1 MERVRIKDIAKMA
14 DVSVGTVDRVIHGRS
29 GVSESSRKRVEEILK
44 QLDYQP
50 NMYASALAS
59 NKKYAF
65 ACLLPLHEKG
75 EYWTDVET
83 GIHNAVETYSDFNV
97 AVHLSYYD
105 PYDYHSFA
113 EASGQILALE
123 PDGVMFAPTVP
134 QYTKP
139 FTDELTQHNIPY
151 IYIDS
156 NIKDVPPLA
165 FFGQNSRQ
173 SGYFAARMMMLL
185 ARDEK
190 EIVIF
195 RKIHEGIVGSNQQ
208 ENREIGFRQYMK
220 EHHPSCT
227 ILELDLHAERND
239 EDNEM
244 LDEFFRTYPTVKN
257 GITFN
262 SKAYIVGEYLQSRG
276 KKDFNL
282 IGYDLL
288 ERNVTCLKEGSISFL
303 IAQQPE
309 LQGANGIKAL
319 CDHLIFKKEVTC
331 INYMPIDLLTVE
343 TIDYYHSK

>member
-1 MERVRIKDIAKMA
+1 
-14 DVSVGTVDRVIHGRS
+14 
-29 GVSESSRKRVEEILK
+29 
-44 QLDYQP
+44 
-50 NMYASALAS
+50 MYASALAS
-59 NKKYAF
+59 NKKYLF
-65 ACLLPLHEKG
+65 VCLLPQHKEG
-75 EYWTDVET
+75 DYWTDVEL
-83 GIHNAVETYSDFNV
+83 GMKRAVETFSDF
-97 AVHLSYYD
+97 HITLSVMYYD
-105 PYDYHSFA
+105 QYEYSSFINA
-113 EASGQILALE
+113 GEEILKQE
-123 PDGVMFAPTVP
+123 PDGVLLAPTIP
-134 QYTKP
+134 EMTAR
-139 FTDELTQHNIPY
+139 FTDKLQEREIPY
-151 IYIDS
+151 IFIDS
-156 NIKDVPPLA
+156 NVASLNPLA
-165 FFGQNSRQ
+165 FFGQKSDQ
-173 SGYFAARMMMLL
+173 SGYFAARMLMLL

-220 EHHPSCT
+220 EHHPSCN

-244 LDEFFRTYPTVKN
+244 LDEFFRAHPSVKN

-262 SKAYIVGEYLQSRG
+262 SKVYIVGEYLQSRG

-288 ERNVTCLKEGSISFL
+288 ERNVTCLKEGSVSFL

-309 LQGANGIKAL
+309 LQGLNGIKAL
-319 CDHLIFKKEVTC
+319 CDHLIFKKDVTC

>member
-1 MERVRIKDIAKMA
+1 ME
-14 DVSVGTVDRVIHGRS
+14 
-29 GVSESSRKRVEEILK
+29 
-44 QLDYQP
+44 
-50 NMYASALAS
+50 
-59 NKKYAF
+59 
-65 ACLLPLHEKG
+65 
-75 EYWTDVET
+75 
-83 GIHNAVETYSDFNV
+83 
-97 AVHLSYYD
+97 
-105 PYDYHSFA
+105 
-113 EASGQILALE
+113 
-123 PDGVMFAPTVP
+123 
-134 QYTKP
+134 
-139 FTDELTQHNIPY
+139 
-151 IYIDS
+151 
-156 NIKDVPPLA
+156 
-165 FFGQNSRQ
+165 
-173 SGYFAARMMMLL
+173 
-185 ARDEK
+185 
-190 EIVIF
+190 
-195 RKIHEGIVGSNQQ
+195 
-208 ENREIGFRQYMK
+208 

-303 IAQQPE
+303 IDQQPE

>member
-1 MERVRIKDIAKMA
+1 M
-14 DVSVGTVDRVIHGRS
+14 
-29 GVSESSRKRVEEILK
+29 
-44 QLDYQP
+44 
-50 NMYASALAS
+50 
-59 NKKYAF
+59 
-65 ACLLPLHEKG
+65 
-75 EYWTDVET
+75 
-83 GIHNAVETYSDFNV
+83 
-97 AVHLSYYD
+97 
-105 PYDYHSFA
+105 
-113 EASGQILALE
+113 
-123 PDGVMFAPTVP
+123 
-134 QYTKP
+134 
-139 FTDELTQHNIPY
+139 
-151 IYIDS
+151 
-156 NIKDVPPLA
+156 PPLA

-173 SGYFAARMMMLL
+173 SGYFAARMLMLL

-220 EHHPSCT
+220 EHHPSCN

-244 LDEFFRTYPTVKN
+244 LDEFFRAHPSVKN

-262 SKAYIVGEYLQSRG
+262 SKVYIVGEYLQSRG

-288 ERNVTCLKEGSISFL
+288 ERNVTCLKEGSVSFL

-309 LQGANGIKAL
+309 LQGLNGIKAL
-319 CDHLIFKKEVTC
+319 FDHLIFKKDVTC

-343 TIDYYHSK
+343 TIDYYHNK